1 MPDGIENKEDKED
14 KEDKALPDWVL
25 DESLEF
31 VTITYPSN
39 PPVEIK
45 LHALEVEKM
54 LAIIGDYRSVMEP
67 EIAAEY
73 LPQQNVSAI
82 SSPIWQIESDPLS
95 GNSLLRLRD
104 PRFGWLHY
112 LIPNGEAEK
121 LAQHLQ
127 TDAST
132 LPPADGEREPI
143 ISGSSPTM

>member
-1 MPDGIENKEDKED
+1 MPDGIEN

-31 VTITYPSN
+31 VTMIYPTN
-39 PPVEIK
+39 PPVAIQ
-45 LHALEVEKM
+45 LPVLEVEKM

-67 EIAAEY
+67 EVVAEHV
-73 LPQQNVSAI
+73 PQQNVSAI

-95 GNSLLRLRD
+95 GNTLLRLRD